1 MEIWKFGNLKMKIIF
16 LSFGNSSYYRA
27 LNRIQQQAKS
37 MNLFSDIICIRDT
50 DIRRMYPEF
59 WTKHGA
65 FVQSHSRGY
74 GYWIWKSFL
83 VGKMLENEMEE
94 GDVLVYADAGCIL
107 RNEGRPRMIEYIE
120 KVNEY
125 EVGMLVFQLTHA
137 EKKYTK
143 RDLFLH
149 LQADTPFFRESNQIM
164 ATSFVM
170 KKCDVTINFVKE
182 WYDICGMEQYHYLTD
197 SQSREGNNDLSFREH
212 RHDQSIFSLLCKKI
226 LNENSTEK
234 SPSNIFI
241 VPDETYFLN
250 FEKDGKKFPIHAKRC
265 RS

>member
-1 MEIWKFGNLKMKIIF
+1 
-16 LSFGNSSYYRA
+16 
-27 LNRIQQQAKS
+27 
-37 MNLFSDIICIRDT
+37 
-50 DIRRMYPEF
+50 
-59 WTKHGA
+59 
-65 FVQSHSRGY
+65 
-74 GYWIWKSFL
+74 
-83 VGKMLENEMEE
+83 
-94 GDVLVYADAGCIL
+94 
-107 RNEGRPRMIEYIE
+107 
-120 KVNEY
+120 
-125 EVGMLVFQLTHA
+125 
-137 EKKYTK
+137 
-143 RDLFLH
+143 
-149 LQADTPFFRESNQIM
+149 M